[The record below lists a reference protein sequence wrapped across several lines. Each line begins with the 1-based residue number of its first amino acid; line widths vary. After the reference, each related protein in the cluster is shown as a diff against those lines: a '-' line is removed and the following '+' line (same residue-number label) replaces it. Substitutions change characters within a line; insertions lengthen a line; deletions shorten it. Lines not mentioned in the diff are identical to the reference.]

1 MAFQTLS
8 DLKVFAQLCSM
19 IRFNAPRIVDDALIQ
34 DESVVSRFI
43 ANVFSWMVAGL
54 VMTATAAYYTV
65 ESGFIAQLFNAET
78 GGMSGLG
85 WVVMLAPFGFILAM
99 NLGFQKWSSMAL
111 TLLFLTFSAVMGMSL
126 SFIFLVYTMSSIAQ
140 VFVITAATFAVMAVV
155 GYTTKTDLT
164 RFGSLLMMALIGI
177 ILASFVNWF
186 IGSSSLDFI
195 ISIGGVL
202 IFTGLIAYDT
212 QKLKRIAAGIESG
225 SETASKL
232 AILGATSLYLDFV
245 NLFLFLLRLLGRRN

>member
-1 MAFQTLS
+1 MNEFE
-8 DLKVFAQLCSM
+8 
-19 IRFNAPRIVDDALIQ
+19 APRIVDDALIQ
-34 DESVVSRFI
+34 DESVISRFI

-65 ESGFIAQLFNAET
+65 ESGFIGQLYNSET

-85 WVVMLAPFGFILAM
+85 WGVMLAPLGFILAM
-99 NLGFQKWSSMAL
+99 NLGFQRWSSTAL
-111 TLLFLTFSAVMGMSL
+111 TLLFLTFSGVMGMSL
-126 SFIFLVYTMSSIAQ
+126 SSIFLVYTMSSIAQ

-155 GYTTKTDLT
+155 GYTTQTDLT

-177 ILASFVNWF
+177 IIASFVNWF
-186 IGSSSLDFI
+186 IGSASLDYI

-212 QKLKRIAAGIESG
+212 QKLKRIAAGVEYG